1 MSGLL
6 RRFKHLSPLLLAGGI
21 SLAGLAAEV
30 RQLDRVAA
38 IVNDDVV
45 MASEVDAEVEAIY
58 RRLARSGGQ
67 APPREV
73 LLPKVLDK
81 LILDRLQ
88 LNIANRAG
96 VKISDTE
103 LNQTLARIAQQQGM
117 SLEQFV
123 QMARDDGMTT
133 DKLRARIANEMLIA
147 QVQQARV
154 QRRITIS
161 DQEIDNFLNT
171 EAGKIMASPDVHLGH
186 ILIAVPAGAPRDAV
200 DAALAKARGLREQVL
215 QGGDFRQLAIANSTG
230 PQALQG
236 GDLGWRKA
244 AQLPE
249 LFAAAI
255 ANLAPGEISE
265 PLRSDAGIHLLK
277 LYERRD
283 SAGEQIVEQS
293 NAQHILVKANEVRSE
308 DDCRNLLSELRARAL
323 KGEDFSI
330 LAKQFSEDPGS
341 ALAGGNLGWSMPE
354 QFVPDFERVLNS
366 TPVGSISE
374 PFRTQFGWHIVR
386 VIDRRKQDF
395 SKEIMRNQAKNF
407 IRHRKFEEELQLWL
421 QEIRDEAYV
430 EIKK

>member
-6 RRFKHLSPLLLAGGI
+6 RRFKHLSPLLLAGSI

-45 MASEVDAEVEAIY
+45 MASEIDEEVDAIY
-58 RRLARSGGQ
+58 RRLARSGGEP
-67 APPREV
+67 PPREV

-103 LNQTLARIAQQQGM
+103 LNQTLARIAEQQGM

-123 QMARDDGMTT
+123 QMALSDGMTT
-133 DKLRARIANEMLIA
+133 DKLRTRIANEMLIA

-154 QRRITIS
+154 QRRITVS

-171 EAGKIMASPDVHLGH
+171 EAGKIMASPDVDLGH
-186 ILIAVPAGAPRDAV
+186 ILILVPAGAPREVV
-200 DAALAKARGLREQVL
+200 DAALAKVQSLREQL
-215 QGGDFRQLAIANSTG
+215 LKGADFRQLAIANSTG
-230 PQALQG
+230 PKALQG

-249 LFAAAI
+249 LFATAI
-255 ANLAPGEISE
+255 ADLAPGEISE

-277 LYERRD
+277 LYDRRD
-283 SAGEQIVEQS
+283 SAGAQMVEQS
-293 NAQHILVKANEVRSE
+293 NAQHILVKANEVRSG
-308 DDCRNLLSELRARAL
+308 DDCRNLLSALRAPAL
-323 KGEDFSI
+323 KREDFSI

-354 QFVPDFERVLNS
+354 QFVPDFERVVNS
-366 TPVGSISE
+366 TPVGAISE

-430 EIKK
+430 DIKK